1 MLTFSELLQE
11 RARTRP
17 ADEAFTFHRAAGATG
32 EPDAHRTDYAGLD
45 RAARAVAQQLGDA
58 RGERALLL
66 YPPGPEYVAAFFG
79 CLYAGVLAVPVY
91 PPDLARWERSLGRIR
106 AIARDSGAR
115 LALTTRDL
123 VADVRTLSQ
132 DFPEL
137 RELSWLGTADAAEAE
152 NSPDPSWTPVDVG
165 PDEPAFLQYT
175 SGSTADP
182 KGVVL
187 THANLLHNTAAIA
200 GAFALHSGSRG
211 AIWLPPYH
219 DMGLIGGILAPV
231 RCGFPVGLMS
241 PQDFLQD
248 PVSWLKLISDTRATC
263 SGGPNFAYELCVRRT
278 TPEQRARLDLSTWEL
293 AFCGAEPIR
302 PDTIDAFLRAFE
314 PSGLRRSA
322 FYPCYG
328 LAESTLIVAGPAK
341 GAKRSPALFDRA
353 ALTRNEA
360 VRAQPAPA
368 ADGPRPLEL
377 VGVGAPVPGLDVAVV
392 DPETG
397 AALPDGR
404 VGEIWVTGNS
414 VARGYW
420 NAPEATAR
428 TFGAE
433 LHGRPGVRWL
443 RTGDLGF
450 RSDGELFVS
459 GRRKDVLIVRG
470 RNHFPQEVEQNAEA
484 AHPGLRPGCSAA
496 VQTADGRVVL
506 VAEVRP
512 AVTPADAPA
521 LVDAVRAAVTA
532 ACQLAL
538 DEVVLVERGSV
549 PKTSSGKIQR
559 SATRD
564 AYEQDTLPRLLPA
577 AARPR
582 PAQDGVR
589 GRLTALITELGGVA
603 PAGDADGGLVEHGL
617 DSLAVVAFRQRLES
631 DLGVR
636 VPLAD
641 LMACTSL
648 KDLADRVE
656 RAERTPTTDS
666 APRPGDDAE
675 AGRTPTPAVT
685 HGERALWL
693 LDRLH
698 PGDPAHSIARAVR
711 LRGPLDPE
719 AVRHALQRLTD
730 RHEALRTV
738 FDTVDG
744 EPVRVVRPH
753 QDLAWTTATGDPEEL
768 ARFLERQATAPF
780 DLARGP
786 LLRAALF
793 EETPDSRVLLIAV
806 HHIVADH
813 WSLSLLADELAE
825 LLAADRDGREPIL
838 APATPHSRHTAAE
851 RDYLDSPAAEDD
863 WAYWRRQ
870 LAGPLPELR
879 FPAEA
884 APEDHADAAGRPD
897 TGPVHEVELP
907 ARLTADIER
916 CARDH
921 GTTVF
926 ATLLAAFCALLHR
939 TTGMDDLVVGTH
951 VADRTWPGADTSVG
965 YSLNTVP
972 LRVGLTDDP
981 AFRTLLRRTAGVVT
995 EALEH
1000 HRFPFG
1006 LLVGRLAPER
1016 RAGRTPLVQVSFGM
1030 YRGGSRA
1037 GADLAPAALNVPGPL
1052 TAWAGHDAETVPV
1065 TPAPA
1070 PFGLSLTMSKVG
1082 DRLRGTFAYDH
1093 TQVTRTTVARLAAQF
1108 THLLRH
1114 AVAAPDSST
1123 SALSLL
1129 GEEECEVVVAG
1140 GRGVVASVGGVSVHG
1155 VFEEV
1160 AAASPGRVAVR
1171 DGERVVSYG
1180 ELDAWAS
1187 GVAGVLAARG
1197 VGRGDV
1203 VGVCLPR
1210 SVELVAVLLGV
1221 WKAGAA
1227 YVPLDPVYPAARTV
1241 AVVGDAGPSV
1251 VVSRAGVM
1259 PAGVEAGCPVVLLD
1273 EVDVSSSVAVP
1284 GVPVGVSDLAYVLYT
1299 SGSTGVPKGVEIG
1312 QGSVLNL
1319 LAWARETFDGDE
1331 LSAVAAATSVCFDL
1345 SVFELFAPLTSGG
1358 SVVLVG
1364 NALELASVGVP
1375 VSLVNAVPSAV
1386 AELVAGGGFPKG
1398 VGTVCMAGEPFAAEL
1413 VGRLRGLG
1421 VGRVLNLYG
1430 PSETTTYSTG
1440 AELGE
1445 GAQDPVPIGRPIHNT
1460 RVLVVDSAMRPVPF
1474 GVLGELCIGGAGVAR
1489 GYRGRP
1495 ALTAERFLPDP
1506 FGDEPGARLY
1516 RTGDLVRQH
1525 ATYLE
1530 FVGRVDHQVKVRGF
1544 RIELGEIE
1552 TVLGAHPAVS
1562 EAVVQVRAEGEAGRR
1577 LVGHVVPAGGSGDGH
1592 LARELRDFLAQRLPS
1607 YMVPAGFVFLDRLP
1621 RTPNGKVD
1629 RGRLPSAERLT
1640 VGSGDRVPPRDDAER
1655 RVTRIVAGLLDL
1667 PAEEIGVHD
1676 NFFDI
1681 GGNSLLASRLAAL
1694 LGKEFAIEGSLRAVF
1709 EARTVEQLARYA
1721 RTATAPPAVI
1731 PRAARTP
1738 FRPSASPR

>member
-123 VADVRTLSQ
+123 VADVRTLSR

-137 RELSWLGTADAAEAE
+137 RELSWLGTADADEAE
-152 NSPDPSWTPVDVG
+152 NSPDLSWTPVDVR

-200 GAFALHSGSRG
+200 DAFALHAGSRG

-248 PVSWLKLISDTRATC
+248 PVSWLKLISDTQATC

-278 TPEQRARLDLSTWEL
+278 TPEQRAHLDLSTWEL

-302 PDTIDAFLRAFE
+302 PGTIDAFLRAFE

-328 LAESTLIVAGPAK
+328 LAESTLIVAGPAQ

-353 ALTRNEA
+353 ALTGNEA
-360 VRAQPAPA
+360 VRVQPEPMA
-368 ADGPRPLEL
+368 ASGPGPLEL

-392 DPETG
+392 DPGTG

-404 VGEIWVTGNS
+404 VGEIWVSGDS

-420 NAPEATAR
+420 NAPEATER
-428 TFGAE
+428 TFGAA
-433 LHGRPGVRWL
+433 LPDRPGVRWL

-470 RNHFPQEVEQNAEA
+470 RNHFPQEVEQSAES

-532 ACQLAL
+532 ACGLAL
-538 DEVVLVERGSV
+538 DEVALVERGSV

-559 SATRD
+559 SATRE
-564 AYEQDTLPRLLPA
+564 AYEQGTLPRLLPA
-577 AARPR
+577 ADRPR
-582 PAQDGVR
+582 PAEDGVR

-636 VPLAD
+636 VPLGD

-648 KDLADRVE
+648 KTLADRVE
-656 RAERTPTTDS
+656 NAERTPATDS
-666 APRPGDDAE
+666 APRPGDATE
-675 AGRTPTPAVT
+675 AGRPPSAAVT

-698 PGDPAHSIARAVR
+698 PGDPAHTIARAVR

-753 QDLAWTTATGDPEEL
+753 QDLAWTTAAGGPGEQ
-768 ARFLERQATAPF
+768 ARFLQRQTTAPF

-813 WSLSLLADELAE
+813 WSLSLLTDELAE
-825 LLAADRDGREPIL
+825 LLAAARHGREPAL
-838 APATPHSRHTAAE
+838 APATPHSRHTAHE

-863 WAYWRRQ
+863 WGYWRRQ
-870 LAGPLPELR
+870 LAGTLPELR

-884 APEDHADAAGRPD
+884 APEDRADADGRAD

-921 GTTVF
+921 GATVF

-951 VADRTWPGADTSVG
+951 VADRTWPGADTAVG

-972 LRVGLTDDP
+972 LRVGLADDP
-981 AFRTLLRRTAGVVT
+981 SFRTLLRRTAGVVT

-1006 LLVGRLAPER
+1006 LMVGRLAPER
-1016 RAGRTPLVQVSFGM
+1016 RPGRTPLVQVSFGM

-1052 TAWAGHDAETVPV
+1052 TPWADHDAETVPV

-1070 PFGLSLTMSKVG
+1070 PFGLSLTMAKVG

-1093 TQVTRTTVARLAAQF
+1093 TQVTRTTVARLAEQF

-1123 SALSLL
+1123 SDLSLL
-1129 GEEECEVVVAG
+1129 GGGESGVVVAG
-1140 GRGVVASVGGVSVHG
+1140 GRGVVVPVGGVSVHG
-1155 VFEEV
+1155 
-1160 AAASPGRVAVR
+1160 
-1171 DGERVVSYG
+1171 
-1180 ELDAWAS
+1180 
-1187 GVAGVLAARG
+1187 
-1197 VGRGDV
+1197 
-1203 VGVCLPR
+1203 
-1210 SVELVAVLLGV
+1210 
-1221 WKAGAA
+1221 
-1227 YVPLDPVYPAARTV
+1227 
-1241 AVVGDAGPSV
+1241 
-1251 VVSRAGVM
+1251 
-1259 PAGVEAGCPVVLLD
+1259 
-1273 EVDVSSSVAVP
+1273 
-1284 GVPVGVSDLAYVLYT
+1284 
-1299 SGSTGVPKGVEIG
+1299 
-1312 QGSVLNL
+1312 
-1319 LAWARETFDGDE
+1319 
-1331 LSAVAAATSVCFDL
+1331 
-1345 SVFELFAPLTSGG
+1345 
-1358 SVVLVG
+1358 
-1364 NALELASVGVP
+1364 
-1375 VSLVNAVPSAV
+1375 
-1386 AELVAGGGFPKG
+1386 
-1398 VGTVCMAGEPFAAEL
+1398 
-1413 VGRLRGLG
+1413 
-1421 VGRVLNLYG
+1421 
-1430 PSETTTYSTG
+1430 
-1440 AELGE
+1440 
-1445 GAQDPVPIGRPIHNT
+1445 
-1460 RVLVVDSAMRPVPF
+1460 
-1474 GVLGELCIGGAGVAR
+1474 
-1489 GYRGRP
+1489 
-1495 ALTAERFLPDP
+1495 
-1506 FGDEPGARLY
+1506 
-1516 RTGDLVRQH
+1516 
-1525 ATYLE
+1525 
-1530 FVGRVDHQVKVRGF
+1530 
-1544 RIELGEIE
+1544 
-1552 TVLGAHPAVS
+1552 
-1562 EAVVQVRAEGEAGRR
+1562 
-1577 LVGHVVPAGGSGDGH
+1577 
-1592 LARELRDFLAQRLPS
+1592 
-1607 YMVPAGFVFLDRLP
+1607 
-1621 RTPNGKVD
+1621 
-1629 RGRLPSAERLT
+1629 
-1640 VGSGDRVPPRDDAER
+1640 
-1655 RVTRIVAGLLDL
+1655 
-1667 PAEEIGVHD
+1667 
-1676 NFFDI
+1676 
-1681 GGNSLLASRLAAL
+1681 
-1694 LGKEFAIEGSLRAVF
+1694 
-1709 EARTVEQLARYA
+1709 
-1721 RTATAPPAVI
+1721 
-1731 PRAARTP
+1731 
-1738 FRPSASPR
+1738 